1 MTCYLDRPALQK
13 LRVMEG
19 LLSRGEGLWVC
30 VGATGAHCGDKE
42 ADGKCTGNANLHEL
56 SRRYQDL
63 APPRSP
69 QAPVLDA
76 SGQTTT
82 GLEHS
87 PASSLIFL
95 SKNLNL

>member
-87 PASSLIFL
+87 PASSL
-95 SKNLNL
+95 NL